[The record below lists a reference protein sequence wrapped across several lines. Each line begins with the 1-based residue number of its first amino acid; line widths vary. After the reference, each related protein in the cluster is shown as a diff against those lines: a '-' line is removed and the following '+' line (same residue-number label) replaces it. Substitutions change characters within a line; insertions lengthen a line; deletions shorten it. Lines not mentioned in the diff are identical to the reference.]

1 MESRIAANYND
12 ATQLGRVA
20 RGQYGAHGRL
30 HIVAL
35 EILPF
40 LCLKCGKLPA
50 GLAGTIQAQMVDEGR
65 QKPQRIEQKLL
76 LCCSDVL
83 TVEKGGA

>member
-40 LCLKCGKLPA
+40 CASNA
-50 GLAGTIQAQMVDEGR
+50 GNCPQDLQAQFRHRWSMREGKNR
-65 QKPQRIEQKLL
+65 NESSKSYRFPAAV
-76 LCCSDVL
+76 S
-83 TVEKGGA
+83 

>member
-35 EILPF
+35 EIQVVMWATL
-40 LCLKCGKLPA
+40 
-50 GLAGTIQAQMVDEGR
+50 GLRHRATEIVASSVMT
-65 QKPQRIEQKLL
+65 K
-76 LCCSDVL
+76 
-83 TVEKGGA
+83 